1 MIKIENISR
10 RTFIKASAA
19 LGGSFA
25 LGLFLDP
32 LAKLHPF
39 YGKYVGVGSAQA
51 AEGVATPAGTL
62 SPNVFV
68 SIDKTG
74 TVTIV
79 AHRSEMGQGV
89 RTSVPMILADEL
101 EADWSRVR
109 IEQATGDKVYGN
121 QYTDGSRSVRHNFER
136 MREFGA
142 TTRAMLEQAAAI
154 KWGVS
159 SLECKARNHKVV
171 HQPTGRSFDY
181 GELVETAAGL
191 KVPSARQVTLKDEK
205 DFRYIGKP
213 MPSVDM
219 PDFLKGSAT
228 YAIDVKLPG
237 MVYAVVEHCPVTYGK
252 VISFDAAEAKKVP
265 GVLHVIEIPQN
276 QPPIVFNTLG
286 GVAVVAT
293 NTWAANEARKKL
305 KINWDLGPNVV
316 YSSDTFKQQMAATA
330 RQPGKVVRDEGNVE
344 QALAAAA
351 KVVEADFYLPHYSHA
366 TMEPPSAV
374 AVVKDGKCEVWSC
387 CQDPQAARATVA
399 GAIGFDEKDV
409 TSRVTLLGG
418 AFGRKS
424 KPDFAAEA
432 AILSRQ
438 LGVPVKVT
446 WTREDDIQHA
456 YYHTPTA
463 LHVKAGLDKNGK
475 VVAWHSNSVF
485 PTIWSTFEK
494 EDPQLGHA
502 IELSLGY
509 LDVPYNV
516 PNLRLEN
523 GKAKAHVRIGWLRSV
538 NNIPNAFAQNTM
550 ANMLAYAAGRDPY
563 EFLLELIGSD
573 RVLDL
578 SKTAYWNYDQT
589 YDEYPIMTSRLKG
602 VLRTAAEQSGYGKKK
617 LGPREGIGLAVHR
630 SFTTYVATAVHVKVG
645 ADGSVEIPR
654 IDVAA
659 DAGRVINPERCIA
672 QMEGASVYGLS
683 ACTAQITAKN
693 GVIEQHNYNDYTVA
707 RMPVSPKE
715 IRVHLVN
722 SGGQYPPGGVGEP
735 GTPPFAPA
743 LCNAIYAATGKR
755 ITELPIDN
763 DLLKA

>member
-1 MIKIENISR
+1 MRIQNFSR
-10 RTFIKASAA
+10 RDFLKASAA

-25 LGLFLDP
+25 LGLIFEP
-32 LAKLHPF
+32 VTRLHPF
-39 YGKYVGVGSAQA
+39 YGKYLGIGSAEA
-51 AEGVATPAGTL
+51 AEGAATPAGTL

-74 TVTIV
+74 TVTII

-101 EADWSRVR
+101 EADWSRVK
-109 IEQATGDKVYGN
+109 IEQAVGDKIYGN
-121 QYTDGSRSVRHNFER
+121 QYTDGSRSVRHNFDR

-142 TTRAMLEQAAAI
+142 VTRTMLEQAAAI
-154 KWGVS
+154 QWGVS
-159 SLECKARNHKVV
+159 ALECKAQNHKVV
-171 HQPTGRSFDY
+171 HVPTGRSFDY

-191 KVPSARQVTLKDEK
+191 KVPSAKQVTLKDEK

-213 MPSVDM
+213 MTQVDF
-219 PDFLKGSAT
+219 PDMMVGKAQ
-228 YAIDVKLPG
+228 YAIDVTQPG
-237 MVYAVVEHCPVTYGK
+237 MLYAVVEHCPVTYGK
-252 VISFDAAEAKKVP
+252 VKSFDGGEALKVP
-265 GVLHVIEIPQN
+265 GVKHVIEIPQN

-286 GVAVVAT
+286 GIAVVAT
-293 NTWAANEARKKL
+293 NTWAAEQGRKKL
-305 KINWDLGPNVV
+305 KIHWDLGPNAA
-316 YSSDTFKQQMAATA
+316 YNSDSFKQAMASTA
-330 RQPGKVVRDEGNVE
+330 RQPGVVVRDEGNVDK
-344 QALAAAA
+344 ALKEAH
-351 KVVEADFYLPHYSHA
+351 KVVKADFYLPHYSHA

-399 GAIGFDEKDV
+399 GALGMDQKDV

-446 WTREDDIQHA
+446 WTREDDLQHA

-463 LHVKAGLDKNGK
+463 LHVEAGLDKSGK
-475 VVAWHSNSVF
+475 VTAWHSNSVF

-509 LDVPYNV
+509 LDVPYHV

-550 ANMLAYAAGRDPY
+550 ANMLAYEAGKDPY
-563 EFLLELIGSD
+563 QFLLELIGPD

-602 VLRTAAEQSGYGKKK
+602 VLQVAAEKAGYRQK
-617 LGPREGIGLAVHR
+617 LGAREGIGLAVHR
-630 SFTTYVATAVHVKVG
+630 SFTTYVATAVRVKV
-645 ADGSVEIPR
+645 ANDGTVSIPR
-654 IDVAA
+654 VDVAC
-659 DAGRVINPERCIA
+659 DAGRVINPDRVMA
-672 QMEGASVYGLS
+672 QMEGASIYGLT
-683 ACTAQITAKN
+683 ACFAKITAKQ
-693 GVIEQHNYNDYTVA
+693 GVIEQSNFTDYTVA
-707 RMPVSPKE
+707 RMPLSPRE
-715 IRVHLVN
+715 IKVHIVN
-722 SGGQYPPGGVGEP
+722 GGGQYPPGGVGEP

-743 LCNAIYAATGKR
+743 LGNAIYAATGKR
-755 ITELPIDN
+755 ITELPIDTGK
-763 DLLKA
+763 LAA

>member
-1 MIKIENISR
+1 MIKIENVSR
-10 RTFIKASAA
+10 RTFLKASAA

-32 LAKLHPF
+32 ITKLHPF
-39 YGKYVGVGSAQA
+39 YGKYVGMGSAQA

-101 EADWSRVR
+101 EADWSRVK

-121 QYTDGSRSVRHNFER
+121 QYTDGSRSVRHNFDR

-142 TTRAMLEQAAAI
+142 ITRTMLEQAAAI
-154 KWGVS
+154 QWGVS
-159 SLECKARNHKVV
+159 ALECKAKNHKVV
-171 HQPTGRSFDY
+171 HGPTGRSLDY

-191 KVPSARQVTLKDEK
+191 KVPSAKQVTLKDEK

-213 MPSVDM
+213 MTQIDFPDM
-219 PDFLKGSAT
+219 VVGKAQ
-228 YAIDVKLPG
+228 YAIDVALPG
-237 MVYAVVEHCPVTYGK
+237 MLYAVVEHCPVTYGK
-252 VISFDAAEAKKVP
+252 VKSFDASAALKVP
-265 GVLHVIEIPQN
+265 GVKHVVEIPQN

-286 GVAVVAT
+286 GIAVVAT
-293 NTWAANEARKKL
+293 NTWAANEGRKKL
-305 KINWDLGPNVV
+305 KIEWDNGPNAA
-316 YSSDTFKQQMAATA
+316 YSSDTFKQGMANTA
-330 RQPGKVVRDEGNVE
+330 RQPGKVVREEGNVDK
-344 QALAAAA
+344 ALVDAH
-351 KVVEADFYLPHYSHA
+351 KVVKADFYLPHYSHA
-366 TMEPPSAV
+366 TMEPPTAV
-374 AVVKDGKCEVWSC
+374 ADVKGGKCEVWSC

-399 GAIGFDEKDV
+399 GALGMDEKNV

-438 LGVPVKVT
+438 FGAPVKVT
-446 WTREDDIQHA
+446 WSREDDIQHA

-463 LHVKAGLDKNGK
+463 LHVEAGLDKNGK
-475 VVAWHSNSVF
+475 VTAWHSNSVF

-550 ANMLAYAAGRDPY
+550 ANMLAYEAGKDPY
-563 EFLLELIGSD
+563 QFLLELLGPD

-589 YDEYPIMTSRLKG
+589 YEEYPIMTSRLKG
-602 VLRTAAEQSGYGKKK
+602 VLKVAAEQAGYGQK
-617 LGPREGIGLAVHR
+617 LGPREGIGVAVHR
-630 SFTTYVATAVHVKVG
+630 SFTTYVATAVRVKVA
-645 ADGSVEIPR
+645 ADGSVSIPR
-654 IDVAA
+654 VDVAC
-659 DAGRVINPERCIA
+659 DAGRVINPDRVMS
-672 QMEGASVYGLS
+672 QMEGASIYGLT
-683 ACTAQITAKN
+683 ACFAQITAKQ
-693 GVIEQHNYNDYTVA
+693 GRIEQSNFTDYTVA
-707 RMPVSPKE
+707 RMPMSPKE
-715 IRVHLVN
+715 IRVHIVN
-722 SGGQYPPGGVGEP
+722 GGNQYPPGGVGEP

-755 ITELPIDN
+755 ITELPIDTGM
-763 DLLKA
+763 LKA

>member
-1 MIKIENISR
+1 MIKIENVSR
-10 RTFIKASAA
+10 RTFLKASAA

-32 LAKLHPF
+32 ISRLHPF
-39 YGKYVGVGSAQA
+39 YGKYLGLGSAQA

-68 SIDKTG
+68 SIDKSG

-101 EADWSRVR
+101 EADWSRVK
-109 IEQATGDKVYGN
+109 IEQATGDKIYGN
-121 QYTDGSRSVRHNFER
+121 QYTDGSRSVRHNFDR

-142 TTRAMLEQAAAI
+142 ITRTMLEQAAAI
-154 KWGVS
+154 QWGVS
-159 SLECKARNHKVV
+159 ALECKAKNHKVV
-171 HQPTGRSFDY
+171 HGPSGRAFDY

-191 KVPSARQVTLKDEK
+191 KVPSAKRIALKDEK

-213 MPSVDM
+213 MGGVDF
-219 PDFLKGSAT
+219 PDMMLGKAQ
-228 YAIDVKLPG
+228 YAIDVVRPG
-237 MVYAVVEHCPVTYGK
+237 MLYAVVEHCPVTYGK
-252 VISFDAAEAKKVP
+252 VKSFDAAAALKVP
-265 GVLHVIEIPQN
+265 GVKHVVEIAQN

-286 GVAVVAT
+286 GVAVVAS
-293 NTWAANEARKKL
+293 NTWAANEGRKKL
-305 KINWDLGPNVV
+305 KIDWDNGPNEV
-316 YSSDTFKQQMAATA
+316 YSSDSYKKAMAETA
-330 RQPGKVVRDEGNVE
+330 RQRGKVVREEGNVE
-344 QALAAAA
+344 KALLEAHQ
-351 KVVEADFYLPHYSHA
+351 VVKADFYLPHYSHA

-374 AVVKDGKCEVWSC
+374 AEVKDGKCEVWSC

-399 GAIGFDEKDV
+399 GALGIDEKHV

-418 AFGRKS
+418 GFGRKS

-438 LGVPVKVT
+438 FGAPVKVT
-446 WTREDDIQHA
+446 WTREDDLQHA

-463 LHVKAGLDKNGK
+463 LHVEAGLDKNGK
-475 VVAWHSNSVF
+475 VVAWYSNSVF

-509 LDVPYNV
+509 LDIPYHV

-523 GKAKAHVRIGWLRSV
+523 GKAKAHVRIGWLRAV

-550 ANMLAYAAGRDPY
+550 ANMLAHEAGKDPY
-563 EFLLELIGSD
+563 QFLLELIGPD

-589 YDEYPIMTSRLKG
+589 YEEYPIMTARLKG
-602 VLRTAAEQSGYGKKK
+602 VLRVAAEQSGYGKK
-617 LGPREGIGLAVHR
+617 LGSREAVGLAVHR
-630 SFTTYVATAVHVKVG
+630 CFTTYVATAVRVKVA
-645 ADGSVEIPR
+645 ADGSVSIPR
-654 IDVAA
+654 VDVAC
-659 DAGRVINPERCIA
+659 DTGRVINPDRVIS
-672 QMEGASVYGLS
+672 QMEGGSIYGLS
-683 ACTAQITAKN
+683 TCFAQITAKR
-693 GVIEQHNYNDYTVA
+693 GAIEQSNFSDYTVA
-707 RMPVSPKE
+707 RMTLAPKE

-743 LCNAIYAATGKR
+743 LCNAIFAATGKR
-755 ITELPIDN
+755 ITELPIDTGM
-763 DLLKA
+763 LKA

>member
-1 MIKIENISR
+1 MIKIENVSR

-32 LAKLHPF
+32 LNKLHPF
-39 YGKYVGVGSAQA
+39 YGNYVGIGSAEA
-51 AEGVATPAGTL
+51 AEGATTPVGVL

-101 EADWSRVR
+101 EADWSRVK
-109 IEQATGDKVYGN
+109 IEQAPGDKVYGN

-142 TTRAMLEQAAAI
+142 TTRTMLEQACAV
-154 KWGVS
+154 KLGVS
-159 SLECKARNHKVV
+159 SLECKASNHKVV
-171 HQPTGRSFDY
+171 HVPTGRSFDY
-181 GELVETAAGL
+181 GELVEIAAGL
-191 KVPSARQVTLKDEK
+191 KVPSARQITLKDEK

-213 MPSVDM
+213 MASVDM
-219 PDFLKGSAT
+219 GDFMKGTAV
-228 YAIDVKLPG
+228 YGIDVKMPG

-252 VISFDAAEAKKVP
+252 VKSFDAAEAKKVP
-265 GVLHVIEIPQN
+265 GVLQVIELPQN

-286 GVAVVAT
+286 GIAVVAT
-293 NTWAANEARKKL
+293 NTWAANEGRKKL
-305 KINWDLGPNVV
+305 KIDWDLGPNVV
-316 YSSDTFKQQMAATA
+316 YTSSTFKEQMAATS

-344 QALAAAA
+344 NALAGAA
-351 KVVEADFYLPHYSHA
+351 KVVEADFYVPHYAHS

-374 AVVKDGKCEVWSC
+374 ALVKDGRCEVWSS
-387 CQDPQAARATVA
+387 CQDPQAARSTVA
-399 GAIGFDEKDV
+399 GAIGMDEKNV
-409 TSRVTLLGG
+409 TSRVALLGG

-446 WTREDDIQHA
+446 WSREDDLQHA

-463 LHVKAGLDKNGK
+463 LHVKAGLDKNNK

-494 EDPQLGHA
+494 EDPQLGHP

-538 NNIPNAFAQNTM
+538 NNIPNAFAQNSM
-550 ANMLAYAAGRDPY
+550 ANMLAQAAGRDPY
-563 EFLLELIGSD
+563 EFLLELIGPD

-602 VLRTAAEQSGYGKKK
+602 VLRTAAEQAGYGKKK
-617 LGPREGIGLAVHR
+617 LGPREAIGVAVHR
-630 SFTTYVATAVHVKVG
+630 SFTTYVGTAVHVKVA
-645 ADGSVEIPR
+645 ADGSVSIPR
-654 IDVAA
+654 VDVAA
-659 DAGRVINPERCIA
+659 DAGRVINPERVIS
-672 QMEGASVYGLS
+672 QMEGACIYGLT
-683 ACTAQITAKN
+683 ACFAQITAKD
-693 GVIEQHNYNDYTVA
+693 GVIMQHNFDEYTVA
-707 RMPVSPKE
+707 RMPLAPRE

-743 LCNAIYAATGKR
+743 LANAIFAATGKR
-755 ITELPIDN
+755 ITELPIDTKK
-763 DLLKA
+763 LAG